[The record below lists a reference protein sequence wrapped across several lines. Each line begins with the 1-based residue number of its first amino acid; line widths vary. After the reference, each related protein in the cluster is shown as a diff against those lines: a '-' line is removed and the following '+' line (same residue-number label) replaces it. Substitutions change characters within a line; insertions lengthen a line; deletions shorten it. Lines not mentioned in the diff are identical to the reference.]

1 MNILILT
8 PFYPPVISTLS
19 NMVKELSHGLLNKGH
34 NIIVCSTLACDRL
47 SSDTIIKNNASIQVG
62 AGIVADS
69 DPELE
74 WIETENKARSLLRA
88 ISIADDI

>member
-1 MNILILT
+1 MEIIEELERYPRDAYAGVTGYMSFNMNADWA
-8 PFYPPVISTLS
+8 ISIRMM
-19 NMVKELSHGLLNKGH
+19 N
-34 NIIVCSTLACDRL
+34 
-47 SSDTIIKNNASIQVG
+47 IIKNNASIQVG